1 MRPHEI
7 RPIHK
12 QKKHWRVGRG
22 NGSGSGTYSGRG
34 MKGQKARSGGGVRL
48 GFEGGQNPQIK
59 GLPMLRGF
67 KNPFRTEYQ
76 VVNLDDIGRLPE
88 SVGEVT
94 AQVLAEHRLVRSAKA
109 PVKVLG
115 DGEISRAVQLKV
127 TKASKTARAKIEAAG
142 GGVEE
147 SHVPKK
153 PRDRG
158 GAVRRKAARAGQAAG
173 GAAAVEVASE
183 PGDADG
189 ETTDDGE
196 EEA

>member
-7 RPIHK
+7 RPLHK
-12 QKKHWRVGRG
+12 QKTRSRVGRG

-34 MKGQKARSGGGVRL
+34 MKGQKARSGGGVRP

-67 KNPFRTEYQ
+67 KNMFRIEYQ
-76 VVNLDDIGRLPE
+76 VVNLDDISRLPE
-88 SVGEVT
+88 GVSEVT

-115 DGEISRAVQLKV
+115 DGEIDRAVQVSV
-127 TKASKTARAKIEAAG
+127 TKASKSAREKIEAAG
-142 GGVEE
+142 GIVEE

-158 GAVRRKAARAGQAAG
+158 GAVRRKAARAAQAAG
-173 GAAAVEVASE
+173 GLPAVGAPE
-183 PGDADG
+183 PDDADN
-189 ETTDDGE
+189 ETADGGGE
-196 EEA
+196 EK